1 MERRPRRSS
10 RDAALSRRYDSRDS
24 SLPNVAQLPRSVSLE
39 ARSTAADS
47 PSRAVSPWETGIHRE
62 RLSANGITIVVPVYN
77 EERGVAGVLERLSK
91 LDLGAPVHLVAVND
105 GSKDGTAQALAE
117 CAKTISHL
125 RVVTHR
131 VNQGYGA
138 ALKTGFAHAKTD
150 VVVITDADGTYPEDM
165 VRELVLCIDDGAEM
179 AVGART
185 GADVNIPLLR
195 RPPKWVLKQLASFL
209 AGTDIPD
216 LNSGLRAFRRELVLK
231 YRPILPQGFSFTTT
245 ITLASLTNG
254 HRVDYVSVNYAK
266 RSGSSKIRPIHDTLA
281 FTALIVRTV
290 IYFNPLKVFYPVAIG
305 LAITLAGS
313 LYYDMFLDS
322 SAPNLGD
329 KTVLLFVAL
338 VQVLSVGLLADLI
351 EKKSRL

>member
-1 MERRPRRSS
+1 MSNHAPTP
-10 RDAALSRRYDSRDS
+10 AAQPATHLDPLAGIGGRIS
-24 SLPNVAQLPRSVSLE
+24 
-39 ARSTAADS
+39 AA
-47 PSRAVSPWETGIHRE
+47 
-62 RLSANGITIVVPVYN
+62 GITIVVPVYN

-91 LDLGAPVHLVAVND
+91 LDLGAPVELLAVND
-105 GSKDGTAQALAE
+105 GSKDGSAAALAE
-117 CAKTISHL
+117 CAARIPNL

-131 VNQGYGA
+131 TNQGYGA

-150 VVVITDADGTYPEDM
+150 VVVITDADGTYPEDK
-165 VRELVLCIDDGAEM
+165 VRELIACIDDGAEM

-185 GADVNIPLLR
+185 GDDVNIPLLR

-209 AGTDIPD
+209 AGVDIPD
-216 LNSGLRAFRRELVLK
+216 LNSGLRAFRRQLVLA

-281 FTALIVRTV
+281 FTALILRTV
-290 IYFNPLKVFYPVAIG
+290 LYFNPLKVFYPIAFGMFVLFVA
-305 LAITLAGS
+305 S
-313 LYYDMFLDS
+313 LGYDLFVERP
-322 SAPNLGD
+322 PNLGD